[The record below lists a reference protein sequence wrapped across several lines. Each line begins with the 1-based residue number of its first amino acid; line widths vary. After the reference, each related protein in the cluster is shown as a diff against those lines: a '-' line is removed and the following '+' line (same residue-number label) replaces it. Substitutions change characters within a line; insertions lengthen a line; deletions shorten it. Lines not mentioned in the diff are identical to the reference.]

1 MKEIIGKN
9 KIVSDILPSRIT
21 EHDIEYK
28 NKKDISEIFNHFFVN
43 TGLNLPSKIKGSET
57 SFQNYF
63 NDFDSSL
70 PDSNLTFD
78 ELETAI
84 KSIKKNKAP
93 GIDDIS
99 GNVVLYIFSVI
110 RKPIF
115 NIFSSSIKN
124 GIVPDKLKIAKIV
137 PIFKGGGTSAISS
150 YRPISILPIFSKLLE
165 RTIYNRLYKF

>member
-9 KIVSDILPSRIT
+9 KIVSEILPCRIT
-21 EHDIEYK
+21 ESDIEYK

-43 TGLNLPSKIKGSET
+43 TGLILASKIKGSET

-63 NDFDSSL
+63 SDFESSL

-84 KSIKKNKAP
+84 KSIKKNKAT

-110 RKPIF
+110 V
-115 NIFSSSIKN
+115 NIFSSLIKN

-137 PIFKGGGTSAISS
+137 PIFKGGDTSAISN
-150 YRPISILPIFSKLLE
+150 YRPISILPIFS
-165 RTIYNRLYKF
+165 